1 MSGQEPWR
9 LELAST
15 ALRDLS
21 RLPEKIALTILEYL
35 PAIEANPYRLGKL
48 LHLDL
53 EGQRAARRGAYR
65 VLYRLE
71 EEERVI
77 VVVAIGHRSDVY
89 RPR

>member
-15 ALRDLS
+15 ALRDVS
-21 RLPEKIALTILEYL
+21 RLPEKIALTILESL
-35 PAIEANPYRLGKL
+35 PAIEANPDRLGKL
-48 LHLDL
+48 LLLDL